1 MGMGE
6 NFELITSIMDI
17 VGSMT
22 LLIFF
27 TSQFRKGRCKWEGP
41 YTPHPNCPAAFP
53 RPSFPHPRAA
63 RKYDPRTHGLRAPC
77 AHATRPRR
85 PGC

>member
-27 TSQFRKGRCKWEGP
+27 TSQFRKGRCKWEVMFVMFTGMLCDIVDIIGGRRGWVRSCAKP
-41 YTPHPNCPAAFP
+41 PAFASAEP
-53 RPSFPHPRAA
+53 PRAA
-63 RKYDPRTHGLRAPC
+63 CGVL
-77 AHATRPRR
+77 TR
-85 PGC
+85 